1 MAAER
6 EQREIPGGSTDFER
20 IVDTLCHEL
29 LRPGSVH
36 VMLSSVHEV
45 NQRLTT
51 TYLLSP
57 PAAFEYLAVWPPWLP
72 ETQAS
77 S

>member
-6 EQREIPGGSTDFER
+6 EQRENSDGSSDFER
-20 IVDTLCHEL
+20 IIDTLCHEL
-29 LRPGSVH
+29 LLPGSVH
-36 VMLSSVHEV
+36 LMLSSVDEV
-45 NQRLTT
+45 NRRLTT
-51 TYLLSP
+51 TYHLSP